1 MAFNFSV
8 FKVRA
13 LSAIVFVLIMLAGL
27 LFNNW
32 SYFALFL
39 LIQIGCLYEYQ
50 KLMRVIFPSY
60 NQISKVHQ
68 WGVLVVG
75 LFMMTSL
82 APTDIIL
89 PAAILQK
96 LPPAYQGIGLRWIG
110 LKAMPVALVLMLVAD
125 VFTRKADI
133 RNISIS
139 FFGFIYIS
147 ISLSLFYAM
156 RGMFLNSAMSM
167 FFPNIELMVPILVIV
182 TVWVNDTMA
191 YIVGSFIGRTPISPI
206 SPKKTWEGTIAGV
219 ILSVVIL
226 STVAGQ
232 FIPISTKYLYMI
244 TIVASVMGN
253 LGDLFESK
261 LKRLA
266 GVKDSGSMMPGHGG
280 FLDRFDSILFAGP
293 FVWIL
298 LQFIF

>member
-13 LSAIVFVLIMLAGL
+13 LSAIFFVAIMLAGL
-27 LFNNW
+27 LVNSW
-32 SYFALFL
+32 TYFILFL
-39 LIQIGCLYEYQ
+39 MIQVGCLYEYQ
-50 KLMRVIFPSY
+50 KLMRSIFPSY
-60 NQISKVHQ
+60 ASISKIHQ
-68 WGVLVVG
+68 WGLLIVSVC
-75 LFMMTSL
+75 MMMSL
-82 APTDIIL
+82 APIDIAFPPSIQQALLTYL
-89 PAAILQK
+89 PGFSI
-96 LPPAYQGIGLRWIG
+96 RWFG
-110 LKAMPVALVLMLVAD
+110 LKAMPVALVVMMVAD
-125 VFTRKADI
+125 VFARKAEVK
-133 RNISIS
+133 NLAIS
-139 FFGFIYIS
+139 FFGLIYITL
-147 ISLSLFYAM
+147 SLSLFYAL

-167 FFPNIELMVPILVIV
+167 FFANIELMVPILVIV

-206 SPKKTWEGTIAGV
+206 SPNKTWEGTIAGV
-219 ILSVVIL
+219 VLSVVIL
-226 STVAGQ
+226 STIAGEY
-232 FIPISTKYLYMI
+232 IPIATKYLYMI

-293 FVWIL
+293 FVWLL

>member
-27 LFNNW
+27 LINSW

-60 NQISKVHQ
+60 QQISKMHQ

-125 VFTRKADI
+125 VFIRKADI

-219 ILSVVIL
+219 VLSVVIL

>member
-27 LFNNW
+27 LFNSW

-50 KLMRVIFPSY
+50 KLMRIIFPSY
-60 NQISKVHQ
+60 QQISKMHQ

-110 LKAMPVALVLMLVAD
+110 LKAMPVSLVLMLVAD

-244 TIVASVMGN
+244 TIIASVMGN

>member
-13 LSAIVFVLIMLAGL
+13 LSAIVFVVIMLAGL

-32 SYFALFL
+32 SFFALFL
-39 LIQIGCLYEYQ
+39 LIQVGCLYEYQ
-50 KLMRVIFPSY
+50 KLMRAIFPSY
-60 NQISKVHQ
+60 AQISKLHQ
-68 WGVLVVG
+68 WGVFVVG
-75 LFMMTSL
+75 VLMMLSL
-82 APTDIIL
+82 APSDIAL
-89 PAAILQK
+89 PTALLQK
-96 LPPAYQGIGLRWIG
+96 LPTAYQGIGLRWIG
-110 LKAMPVALVLMLVAD
+110 LKTMPVALVLMMVAD
-125 VFTRKADI
+125 VFARKADI
-133 RNISIS
+133 KNLAIS
-139 FFGFIYIS
+139 FFGFIYIT
-147 ISLSLFYAM
+147 ISLSLFFAI
-156 RGMFLNSAMSM
+156 RGMFLNSMMAM
-167 FFPNIELMVPILVIV
+167 FIPNVELMVPILVIV
-182 TVWVNDTMA
+182 TVWINDTMA

-226 STVAGQ
+226 SIVAGQ
-232 FIPISTKYLYMI
+232 FIPISTPYLFLI
-244 TIVASVMGN
+244 TFVASVMGN

-266 GVKDSGSMMPGHGG
+266 GVKDSGNMMPGHGG
-280 FLDRFDSILFAGP
+280 FLDRFDSVLFAGP

>member
-27 LFNNW
+27 LFNSW

-50 KLMRVIFPSY
+50 KLMRIIFPSY
-60 NQISKVHQ
+60 QQISKMHQ

>member
-27 LFNNW
+27 LLNSW

-50 KLMRVIFPSY
+50 KLMRIIFPSY
-60 NQISKVHQ
+60 NQISKMHQ
-68 WGVLVVG
+68 WGVFVVG
-75 LFMMTSL
+75 ILMMTSL
-82 APTDIIL
+82 APTDIVL
-89 PAAILQK
+89 PDLIKNL
-96 LPPAYQGIGLRWIG
+96 LPTNFQGIGLRWIG
-110 LKAMPVALVLMLVAD
+110 LKAMPVALVLMMVAD
-125 VFTRKADI
+125 VFIRKADI
-133 RNISIS
+133 KNISIS

-219 ILSVVIL
+219 LLSVVIL
-226 STVAGQ
+226 SMIAGQ
-232 FIPISTKYLYMI
+232 YIPIATKYLYLI
-244 TIVASVMGN
+244 TFVASVMGN

>member
-39 LIQIGCLYEYQ
+39 VIQIGCLYEYQ
-50 KLMRVIFPSY
+50 KLMRIVFPSY
-60 NQISKVHQ
+60 NQITKMHQ

-75 LFMMTSL
+75 TLMMTSL
-82 APTDIIL
+82 APTDIVL
-89 PAAILQK
+89 PNF
-96 LPPAYQGIGLRWIG
+96 QGIGLRWIG
-110 LKAMPVALVLMLVAD
+110 LKAMPVALVLMMVAD
-125 VFTRKADI
+125 VFARKAEVK
-133 RNISIS
+133 NIAIS

-206 SPKKTWEGTIAGV
+206 SPKKTWEGTIAGI

-232 FIPISTKYLYMI
+232 YIPIATKYLYMI
-244 TIVASVMGN
+244 TFVASVMGN

-261 LKRLA
+261 IKRLA
-266 GVKDSGSMMPGHGG
+266 DVKDSGSMMPGHGG

>member
-27 LFNNW
+27 LINSW

-50 KLMRVIFPSY
+50 KLMRIIFPSY
-60 NQISKVHQ
+60 QQISKMHQ

-89 PAAILQK
+89 PVAILQK

-219 ILSVVIL
+219 VLSVVIL

>member
-27 LFNNW
+27 LFNSW

-50 KLMRVIFPSY
+50 KLMRIIFPSY
-60 NQISKVHQ
+60 QQISKMHQ

-219 ILSVVIL
+219 VLSVVIL

-261 LKRLA
+261 LKRMA

>member
-27 LFNNW
+27 LFNGW

-39 LIQIGCLYEYQ
+39 LIQLGCLYEYQ
-50 KLMRVIFPSY
+50 KLMRIIFPSY
-60 NQISKVHQ
+60 HQISKMHQ

-75 LFMMTSL
+75 VLMMTSL
-82 APTDIIL
+82 APADIVL
-89 PAAILQK
+89 PTKLLQQ
-96 LPPAYQGIGLRWIG
+96 LPEAYQGIGLRWIG
-110 LKAMPVALVLMLVAD
+110 LKAMPVALVLMMVAD
-125 VFTRKADI
+125 VFTRKADVK
-133 RNISIS
+133 NISIS
-139 FFGFIYIS
+139 FFGFIYIP

-156 RGMFLNSAMSM
+156 RGMFMNSAMSM

-232 FIPISTKYLYMI
+232 LIPIATKYLYMI
-244 TIVASVMGN
+244 TIVAAVMGN

>member
-27 LFNNW
+27 LFNSW

-50 KLMRVIFPSY
+50 KLMRIIFPSY
-60 NQISKVHQ
+60 QQISKMHQ

-82 APTDIIL
+82 APTDIVL
-89 PAAILQK
+89 PDFIK
-96 LPPAYQGIGLRWIG
+96 NSLPLAYQGIGLRWIG
-110 LKAMPVALVLMLVAD
+110 LKAMPVALVLMMVAD
-125 VFTRKADI
+125 VFARKAEVK
-133 RNISIS
+133 NIAIS

>member
-27 LFNNW
+27 LFNSW

-60 NQISKVHQ
+60 QQISKMHQ

-261 LKRLA
+261 LKRMA

>member
-39 LIQIGCLYEYQ
+39 LIQVGCLYEYQ
-50 KLMRVIFPSY
+50 KLMRIIFPSY
-60 NQISKVHQ
+60 NQISKMHQ

-75 LFMMTSL
+75 TLMMTSL
-82 APTDIIL
+82 APTDIVL
-89 PAAILQK
+89 PDFIK
-96 LPPAYQGIGLRWIG
+96 NSLPLAYQGIGLRWIG
-110 LKAMPVALVLMLVAD
+110 LKAMPVALVLMMVAD
-125 VFTRKADI
+125 IFARKAEVK
-133 RNISIS
+133 NIAIS
-139 FFGFIYIS
+139 FFGFIYIT

-167 FFPNIELMVPILVIV
+167 FFPNIELMVSILVIV

-206 SPKKTWEGTIAGV
+206 SPKKTWEGTIAGI

-226 STVAGQ
+226 SIVAGQ
-232 FIPISTKYLYMI
+232 YIPIATKYLYMI
-244 TIVASVMGN
+244 TFVASVMGN

-261 LKRLA
+261 LKRMA

>member
-27 LFNNW
+27 LFNSW

-60 NQISKVHQ
+60 QQISKMHQ

-147 ISLSLFYAM
+147 ISLSLFYAI

>member
-1 MAFNFSV
+1 MAFNFFV

-27 LFNNW
+27 LFNSW

-60 NQISKVHQ
+60 QQISKMHQ

-82 APTDIIL
+82 APTDILL

-110 LKAMPVALVLMLVAD
+110 LKAMPVSLVLMLVAD

-219 ILSVVIL
+219 VLSVVIL

>member
-13 LSAIVFVLIMLAGL
+13 LSALVFVCIMLAGL
-27 LFNNW
+27 LLNNW
-32 SYFALFL
+32 SFFTLFL
-39 LIQIGCLYEYQ
+39 IIQVGCLMEYQ
-50 KLMRVIFPSY
+50 KLMRAIFPSY
-60 NQISKVHQ
+60 AQISKVHQ

-75 LFMMTSL
+75 VLMMTSL
-82 APTDIIL
+82 APTDLTL
-89 PAAILQK
+89 PVYLQQK
-96 LPPAYQGIGLRWIG
+96 LPASLQSVGIRWMG
-110 LKAMPVALVLMLVAD
+110 LKAMPVTLVLMMVAD
-125 VFTRKADI
+125 VFERKAQI
-133 RNISIS
+133 KNVAIS
-139 FFGFIYIS
+139 FFGFIYIT

-156 RGMFLNSAMSM
+156 RGMFLNSGMAM
-167 FFPNIELMVPILVIV
+167 FFPNIELMVPILVLV

-219 ILSVVIL
+219 VLSVVIL
-226 STVAGQ
+226 SFVAGQ
-232 FIPISTKYLYMI
+232 YIPIASKYLYMI
-244 TIVASVMGN
+244 TFIASVMGN

-280 FLDRFDSILFAGP
+280 FLDRFDSVLFAGP

>member
-27 LFNNW
+27 LFNSW

-60 NQISKVHQ
+60 QQISKMHQ

-147 ISLSLFYAM
+147 ISLSLFYAI

-219 ILSVVIL
+219 VLSVVIL

>member
-27 LFNNW
+27 LFNSW

-50 KLMRVIFPSY
+50 KLMRIIFPSY
-60 NQISKVHQ
+60 QQISKMHQ

-82 APTDIIL
+82 APTDILL

-96 LPPAYQGIGLRWIG
+96 LPPAYEGIGLRWIG

-261 LKRLA
+261 LKRMA

>member
-27 LFNNW
+27 LINSW

-50 KLMRVIFPSY
+50 KLMRIIFPSY
-60 NQISKVHQ
+60 QQISKMHQ
-68 WGVLVVG
+68 WGVLMVG

-89 PAAILQK
+89 PVAILQK

-219 ILSVVIL
+219 VLSVVIL

>member
-13 LSAIVFVLIMLAGL
+13 LSAIVFVAIMLVGL
-27 LFNNW
+27 LFNSW

-39 LIQIGCLYEYQ
+39 LIQVGCLFEYQ
-50 KLMRVIFPSY
+50 KLMRAIFPSY
-60 NQISKVHQ
+60 GQISKMHQ

-75 LFMMTSL
+75 VLMMTSL
-82 APTDIIL
+82 APTDIAL
-89 PAAILQK
+89 PSFILQK
-96 LPPAYQGIGLRWIG
+96 LPLAFQGTGLRWIG
-110 LKAMPVALVLMLVAD
+110 LKAMPVALVLMMIAD
-125 VFTRKADI
+125 VFARKAAI
-133 RNISIS
+133 KNLAIS
-139 FFGFIYIS
+139 FFGLSYIT

-156 RGMFLNSAMSM
+156 RGMFLNSPLSM
-167 FFPNIELMVPILVIV
+167 FFPNVELMVPILVIV

-191 YIVGSFIGRTPISPI
+191 YLVGSFIGRTPISPI

-226 STVAGQ
+226 SIVAGQ
-232 FIPISTKYLYMI
+232 YIPIAAKYLYMI
-244 TIVASVMGN
+244 TFIASVMGN

-280 FLDRFDSILFAGP
+280 FLDRFDSVLFAGP
-293 FVWIL
+293 FVWLL

>member
-32 SYFALFL
+32 SYFILFL
-39 LIQIGCLYEYQ
+39 VIQVGCLYEYQ
-50 KLMRVIFPSY
+50 KLMRAIFPSY
-60 NQISKVHQ
+60 NQISKLHQ

-75 LFMMTSL
+75 ILMMTSL
-82 APTDIIL
+82 APNDIVLPDAIKKIL
-89 PAAILQK
+89 PASFE
-96 LPPAYQGIGLRWIG
+96 GIGLRWIG
-110 LKAMPVALVLMLVAD
+110 LKAMPVALVLMMVAD
-125 VFTRKADI
+125 MFARKAEVK
-133 RNISIS
+133 NVAIS

-147 ISLSLFYAM
+147 ISLSLFFAI

-167 FFPNIELMVPILVIV
+167 FFPNVELMVPILVIV

-191 YIVGSFIGRTPISPI
+191 YIVGSLIGRTPISPI

-232 FIPISTKYLYMI
+232 YIPIATKYLYMI
-244 TIVASVMGN
+244 TLVASIMGN

-280 FLDRFDSILFAGP
+280 FLDRFDSVLFAGP
-293 FVWIL
+293 FVWLL

>member
-27 LFNNW
+27 LFNSW

-50 KLMRVIFPSY
+50 KLMRIIFPSY
-60 NQISKVHQ
+60 QQISKMHQ

-206 SPKKTWEGTIAGV
+206 SPKKTWEGTIAGFV
-219 ILSVVIL
+219 LSVVIL

>member
-27 LFNNW
+27 LFNSW

-39 LIQIGCLYEYQ
+39 LIQICCLYEYQ

-60 NQISKVHQ
+60 QQISKMHQ

-261 LKRLA
+261 LKRMA

>member
-32 SYFALFL
+32 SYFVLFL
-39 LIQIGCLYEYQ
+39 VIQVGCLFEYQ
-50 KLMRVIFPSY
+50 KLMRIIFPSY

-75 LFMMTSL
+75 TLMMISL
-82 APTDIIL
+82 APTDIVL
-89 PAAILQK
+89 PDFIK
-96 LPPAYQGIGLRWIG
+96 NSLPLAYQGIGLRWIG
-110 LKAMPVALVLMLVAD
+110 LKAMPVGLVLMMVAD
-125 VFTRKADI
+125 VFARKAEVK
-133 RNISIS
+133 NIAIS

-156 RGMFLNSAMSM
+156 RGMFLNSPMSM

>member
-27 LFNNW
+27 LFNSW

-60 NQISKVHQ
+60 QQISKMHQ

-253 LGDLFESK
+253 FGDLFESK

>member
-32 SYFALFL
+32 SYFVLFL
-39 LIQIGCLYEYQ
+39 VIQVGCLYEYQ
-50 KLMRVIFPSY
+50 KLMRAIFPSY
-60 NQISKVHQ
+60 NQISKLHQ

-75 LFMMTSL
+75 VLMMTSL
-82 APTDIIL
+82 APNDIVL
-89 PAAILQK
+89 PDGIKK
-96 LPPAYQGIGLRWIG
+96 LIPASFEGIGLRWIG
-110 LKAMPVALVLMLVAD
+110 LKAMPVALVLMMVAD
-125 VFTRKADI
+125 VFAKKAEVK
-133 RNISIS
+133 NIAIS

-147 ISLSLFYAM
+147 ISLSLFYAI

-167 FFPNIELMVPILVIV
+167 FFPNVELMVPILVIV

-219 ILSVVIL
+219 VLSVVIL

-232 FIPISTKYLYMI
+232 YIPIATKYLYMI
-244 TIVASVMGN
+244 TLVASIMGN

-280 FLDRFDSILFAGP
+280 FLDRFDSVLFAGP
-293 FVWIL
+293 FVWLL

>member
-27 LFNNW
+27 LINSW

-50 KLMRVIFPSY
+50 KLMRIIFPSY
-60 NQISKVHQ
+60 QQISKMHQ

-96 LPPAYQGIGLRWIG
+96 LPTAYQGIGLRWIG

-219 ILSVVIL
+219 VLSVVIL

>member
-27 LFNNW
+27 LFNSW

-60 NQISKVHQ
+60 QQISKMHQ

-110 LKAMPVALVLMLVAD
+110 LKAMPVSLVLMLVAD

-261 LKRLA
+261 LKRIA

>member
-60 NQISKVHQ
+60 QQISKMHQ

-110 LKAMPVALVLMLVAD
+110 LKAMPVGLVLMMVAD

>member
-27 LFNNW
+27 LFNSW

-50 KLMRVIFPSY
+50 KLMRIIFPSY
-60 NQISKVHQ
+60 QQISKMHQ

-191 YIVGSFIGRTPISPI
+191 YIVGSFIGRTPISPV

-219 ILSVVIL
+219 VLSVVIL

>member
-27 LFNNW
+27 LFNSW

-50 KLMRVIFPSY
+50 KLMRIIFPSY
-60 NQISKVHQ
+60 QQISKMHQ

-182 TVWVNDTMA
+182 TVWVNDTIA

-219 ILSVVIL
+219 VLSVVIL

-261 LKRLA
+261 LKRMA

>member
-27 LFNNW
+27 LFNSW
-32 SYFALFL
+32 SYFTLFL

-60 NQISKVHQ
+60 QQISKMHQ
-68 WGVLVVG
+68 WGVLMVG

-110 LKAMPVALVLMLVAD
+110 LKVMPVALVLMLVAD

>member
-39 LIQIGCLYEYQ
+39 LIQAGCLYEYQ
-50 KLMRVIFPSY
+50 KLMRIIFPSY
-60 NQISKVHQ
+60 NQISKMHQ

-75 LFMMTSL
+75 TLMMTSL
-82 APTDIIL
+82 APTDIAL
-89 PAAILQK
+89 PDFIK
-96 LPPAYQGIGLRWIG
+96 NSLPLAYQGIGLRWIG
-110 LKAMPVALVLMLVAD
+110 LKAMPVALVLMMVAD
-125 VFTRKADI
+125 VFARKAEVK
-133 RNISIS
+133 NIAIS
-139 FFGFIYIS
+139 FFGFIYIT

-206 SPKKTWEGTIAGV
+206 SPKKTWEGTIAGI

-232 FIPISTKYLYMI
+232 YIPISTKYLYMI
-244 TIVASVMGN
+244 TFVASVMGN